1 MDLNK
6 TIKHWL
12 PIFLLLFT
20 CSFVLSSPA
29 FAHTNNSEG
38 YSSIEVKEE
47 TLTYELKVDLTEFG
61 HAMNKDLDPSQ
72 AIDTTAVQQYI
83 NSHIKL
89 FADGARIEGRV
100 SKTDIA
106 TINERPFAV
115 VDLTYKLD
123 QKPEKLVLEYNMFLD
138 DSDPSHANFATI
150 KMDGEQREQVLT
162 FEKRELEIGEGTA
175 LQTSKQFLSLGL
187 EHIFTG
193 YDHILFV
200 ISLLI
205 GAKTVRHIFSLI
217 TAFTIAHSI
226 TLALA
231 TLQIVQ
237 FPSKWVEMAIAL
249 SIIYVALVNIFDRDS
264 KQQPW
269 IAFSF
274 GLIHG
279 FGFAG
284 ILSEM
289 RLDVNHMATTLLSF
303 NIGIELGQL
312 LIVLIAYPIIL
323 FIKKIRAFKWVIP
336 GTSMGILAFGLLWF
350 FQRVF

>member
-1 MDLNK
+1 MNLNK
-6 TIKHWL
+6 TIKQWL
-12 PIFLLLFT
+12 PLFLLLFSI
-20 CSFVLSSPA
+20 SFVLSSPA

-38 YSSIEVKEE
+38 YSTIEVKEK

-61 HAMNKDLDPSQ
+61 HAMNKEMNQSQ
-72 AIDTTAVQQYI
+72 AINTSTVQQYI
-83 NSHIKL
+83 NSHVKL
-89 FADGARIEGRV
+89 YADSVLV
-100 SKTDIA
+100 SGSVNKTDVEM
-106 TINERPFAV
+106 INEKQFAV
-115 VDLTYKLD
+115 VNLTYKLD

-138 DSDPSHANFATI
+138 DADPSHANFATV

-162 FEKRELEIGEGTA
+162 FEARELEIGELTA
-175 LQTSKQFLSLGL
+175 FQTSKQFLLLGL

-205 GAKTVRHIFSLI
+205 GAKTVRHIFSLTI
-217 TAFTIAHSI
+217 AFTIAHSI

-237 FPSKWVEMAIAL
+237 LPSKPVEMVIAL
-249 SIIYVALVNIFDRDS
+249 SIVYVALVNIFDPDS
-264 KQQPW
+264 KQPPW
-269 IAFSF
+269 IAFGF

-289 RLDVNHMATTLLSF
+289 RLDVNHMAATLLSF
-303 NIGIELGQL
+303 NVGIELGQL
-312 LIVLIAYPIIL
+312 LIVLMAYPVIL
-323 FIKKIRAFKWVIP
+323 FVRKVQAFKWMIP
-336 GTSMGILAFGLLWF
+336 GTSTAILAFGLLWF
-350 FQRVF
+350 IERAF